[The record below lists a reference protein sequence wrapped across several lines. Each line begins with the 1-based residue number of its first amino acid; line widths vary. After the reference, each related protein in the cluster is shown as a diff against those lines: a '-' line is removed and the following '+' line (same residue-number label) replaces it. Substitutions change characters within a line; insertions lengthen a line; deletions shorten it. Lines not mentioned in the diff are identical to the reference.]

1 MFLPI
6 NYILANWKMN
16 STKLV
21 VNASPIISL
30 AQIVG
35 YADLLLRLSSDLVIP
50 KGVFEEITAYSI
62 DDQAVVWMRDK
73 KNH

>member
-1 MFLPI
+1 
-6 NYILANWKMN
+6 MN